1 MGCNLL
7 ENKCRRE
14 TEKDRKNILVK
25 LLHCTA
31 ATKHLGTLI
40 LIFHEQ
46 NIFCAVQMI
55 VSFIFY
61 GFSFL
66 QKVESTF
73 ENKLEE
79 NKTKTTHL
87 HDITMPFN
95 F

>member
-1 MGCNLL
+1 
-7 ENKCRRE
+7 
-14 TEKDRKNILVK
+14 
-25 LLHCTA
+25 
-31 ATKHLGTLI
+31 
-40 LIFHEQ
+40 
-46 NIFCAVQMI
+46 MI

-95 F
+95 FLKIIGTNIYNIQIA